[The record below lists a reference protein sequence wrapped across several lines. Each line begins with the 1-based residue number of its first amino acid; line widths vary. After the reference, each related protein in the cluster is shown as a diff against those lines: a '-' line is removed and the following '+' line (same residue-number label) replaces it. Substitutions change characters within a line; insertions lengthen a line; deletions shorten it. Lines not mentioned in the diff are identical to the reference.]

1 LCFDVD
7 AEKAKVRYTFVNAT
21 AQRWNEQAAPRNPHG
36 QKRRAMSR
44 EWDNRAE
51 HQGAIIIG
59 IRRRTVLLIFV
70 AAMVIGA
77 AVAWLGKMAFGP

>member
-1 LCFDVD
+1 
-7 AEKAKVRYTFVNAT
+7 
-21 AQRWNEQAAPRNPHG
+21 
-36 QKRRAMSR
+36 MSR

-51 HQGAIIIG
+51 QQGDIIIG

-70 AAMVIGA
+70 IAMVAGA